1 MRLNLRLKAGGV
13 LAVIATALLGW
24 ALPAL
29 SQAVEGKQ
37 YTLLSPPQTSEIS
50 GKTEVIEFFSYG
62 CPHCWHFH
70 PLIDKWAAELP
81 PNVIIVRVPVSLG
94 RPQWGQLSRA
104 YYALQATG
112 DLKRLDGELFDAI
125 HKEQQPLFSES
136 NITAWVAAHGV
147 DAAKFTEAFNSFA
160 VSTKAS
166 HAEQLSRNYQVDG
179 IPKIVVGGKYVVQA
193 ATLEELLTNAQQV
206 VATVAPTA
214 AGAKSSK

>member
-1 MRLNLRLKAGGV
+1 M
-13 LAVIATALLGW
+13 ATALLGVS
-24 ALPAL
+24 APAL
-29 SQAVEGKQ
+29 SDAVEGKQ
-37 YTLLSPPQTSEIS
+37 YTLLSPPQTPEIS
-50 GKTEVIEFFSYG
+50 GKTEVFEFFSYG

-70 PLIDKWAAELP
+70 PFIDKWTAELP
-81 PNVIIVRVPVSLG
+81 PNVIVVRIPVSLG

-104 YYALQATG
+104 FYALQATG

-166 HAEQLSRNYQVDG
+166 HAEQLARTYQVDG
-179 IPKIVVGGKYVVQA
+179 IPKIVVGGKYIVQGN
-193 ATLEELLTNAQQV
+193 TLEELIANAQQV
-206 VATVAPTA
+206 VATVSPPA